1 MLFYISLEFKKLS
14 QAELISFSS
23 TVYESMSA
31 KNQYLDF
38 KPLVDALKTK
48 NADLTAAVANAQLGG
63 SDRVSLKNKCLAVVT
78 KHLEKLANQVEDLAN
93 DTENSSIITESG
105 YKLRNTSKTD
115 KPVLT
120 EIKTPTNV
128 SVVNVVDKPGAVKL
142 TWKGVANA
150 LNYAI
155 QHKKKDDTAWKNG
168 NYNNNPEFVFN
179 DLELGAQYDFQIC
192 SLGPNSLK
200 SYWTAPVTVWI
211 SKSWVMCNKI

>member
-1 MLFYISLEFKKLS
+1 MPIYISLAFKQFP
-14 QAELISFSS
+14 QAELISFST
-23 TVYESMSA
+23 TVYESMST

-48 NADLTAAVANAQLGG
+48 NADLTAAVANALLGG
-63 SDRVSLKNKCLAVVT
+63 SDRVSLKNKCLAIVT

-93 DTENSSIITESG
+93 DTEDSSIITESG
-105 YKLRNTSKTD
+105 YKLRNTTKTD
-115 KPVLT
+115 KPVVT

-142 TWKGVANA
+142 TWKGVENA
-150 LNYAI
+150 INYAI

-168 NYNNNPEFVFN
+168 NYNDNAEFVFN
-179 DLELGAQYDFQIC
+179 DLELGSQYDFQIC

-200 SYWTAPVTVWI
+200 SYWTAPVSVWI
-211 SKSWVMCNKI
+211 S